1 MTLWQLF
8 KAIPRAIAGLIVGI
22 GTFLAKQW
30 NQYTEFGQFLWILAL
45 GAMAVDAG
53 ISYEFGSTL
62 SYLHAAGFALV
73 ALAFCILPDVAA
85 LEWRKGRKVAG
96 GWIAAACVPLGLVA
110 FLTHVGYSASIRVGD
125 MQQASVQN
133 TNYAAMQ
140 DAVIEEKT
148 NLDMWRKQLS
158 DLKDQNAWTA
168 SVTADG
174 LRASLASADK
184 AIELEGKRGGCKSKC
199 LALMEKKAD
208 LEAKIATAE
217 KVADLSKRIEATQ
230 RIIDGKRT
238 EAAKVEFKSSA
249 ATNHNDTLFKAI
261 NMVTSGVFKQSVS
274 MDEREATNT
283 GIMGISSIAFLL
295 LAPLFYFAAGLN
307 RRANVMDEWMPTGI
321 NVKGLSLK
329 NANLGT
335 LHAAPAKPETLVM
348 EKVINNHIDDRMALK
363 NIQAALR
370 DVFGVPATA

>member
-45 GAMAVDAG
+45 CAMAVDAG

-62 SYLHAAGFALV
+62 SYLHAGGFALV

-85 LEWRKGRKVAG
+85 LEWRKGRKAAG
-96 GWIAAACVPLGLVA
+96 GWIAVACVPLGAVA

-133 TNYAAMQ
+133 TKYANMQ
-140 DAVIEEKT
+140 EAVTEEKT
-148 NLDMWRKQLS
+148 NLDMWRQQLNA
-158 DLKDQNAWTA
+158 LKEQNAWTA

-174 LRASLASADK
+174 LRASLASIRK
-184 AIELEGKRGGCKSKC
+184 AIRGGCKSKC

-208 LEAKIATAE
+208 LEAKIATTE

-249 ATNHNDTLFKAI
+249 AANHNDTLFKAI
-261 NMVTSGVFKQSVS
+261 NMLTNGVFKQDVS
-274 MDEREATNT
+274 MTEREATNT

-335 LHAAPAKPETLVM
+335 LHAAPTKPETLVM

-370 DVFGVPATA
+370 DVFGAPATA

>member
-1 MTLWQLF
+1 M
-8 KAIPRAIAGLIVGI
+8 
-22 GTFLAKQW
+22 
-30 NQYTEFGQFLWILAL
+30 L
-45 GAMAVDAG
+45 GSHG
-53 ISYEFGSTL
+53 
-62 SYLHAAGFALV
+62 
-73 ALAFCILPDVAA
+73 
-85 LEWRKGRKVAG
+85 
-96 GWIAAACVPLGLVA
+96 
-110 FLTHVGYSASIRVGD
+110 
-125 MQQASVQN
+125 
-133 TNYAAMQ
+133 
-140 DAVIEEKT
+140 
-148 NLDMWRKQLS
+148 
-158 DLKDQNAWTA
+158 
-168 SVTADG
+168 
-174 LRASLASADK
+174 
-184 AIELEGKRGGCKSKC
+184 
-199 LALMEKKAD
+199 KKAD

-230 RIIDGKRT
+230 RIIDSKRT

-335 LHAAPAKPETLVM
+335 LHAAPTKPETLVM

-370 DVFGVPATA
+370 DVFGAPQPHECHQSTPQHPQAIRQCLWSAASHPGSASSPDAVPSPSRRFYLPPVSRDRTPAHGDCVPAVLI